1 MRKLFGFLLLIC
13 SLSPVLVA
21 QTGFRLKTR
30 SSSELYADQ
39 RRAIGAWCRQDF
51 EGLRLNDAGWDRFK
65 SITSFKKNP
74 EFNSV
79 VIVSRY
85 QAEPRDSMSWD
96 MEVTYTIVGRYEH
109 GSGYFADA
117 GTQTVTFQTKD
128 IDGEVVIVNV
138 DPIAPHVSKKA
149 AIEWMKKEL
158 ETTTSD
164 VEKIHL
170 QDALKLLDTASPV
183 ANATPAK

>member
-1 MRKLFGFLLLIC
+1 MRKLLGFLLVIC

-21 QTGFRLKTR
+21 QTGFRIKTR

-39 RRAIGAWCRQDF
+39 RRAVGAWCRQDF
-51 EGLRLNDAGWDRFK
+51 EGLRLNDTGWDRFK
-65 SITSFKKNP
+65 SITNFKKNP

-85 QAEPRDSMSWD
+85 QVEPRDSMSWD
-96 MEVTYTIVGRYEH
+96 MDVTYTIVGRYER
-109 GSGYFADA
+109 GSGYFNDA

-128 IDGEVVIVNV
+128 IDGDVVITSI
-138 DPIAPHVSKKA
+138 DPGTPHVSKKA

-158 ETTTSD
+158 ESSTSD
-164 VEKIHL
+164 IEKIHL
-170 QDALKLLDTASPV
+170 QDALKMLDSASPV